1 MNEAIADTIL
11 YSCSAKQYRG
21 SEQFVSEHS
30 LGYIIA
36 GEMHLF
42 LNGRTI
48 VCKEGTIGLT
58 RKNQLLKSVK
68 MPPPKGEFKSISI
81 YLTQEMLR
89 QYSNEHGI
97 IAAGIHDKTPA
108 VQLPADNP
116 FLKGYF
122 QSLLPYCV
130 ANEKLSPSLGKLKA
144 KEAVEILLKIQPGLR
159 DMLFDFSE
167 PHKIDLEAFM
177 NRNFTYNVPLTNF
190 AKLSGRSLAGFK
202 RDFEKIFNTS
212 PGTWLQ
218 QKRLKEAYFLIK
230 EKRKKP
236 SDVYLDVGFE
246 NLSHFSYAF
255 KKAYGQAPSM
265 V

>member
-21 SEQFVSEHS
+21 NEQFIAEHS

-42 LNGRTI
+42 INNETV
-48 VCKEGTIGLT
+48 VCNEGTIGLT

-68 MPPPKGEFKSISI
+68 FPPQGGEFQSISI
-81 YLTQEMLR
+81 FLTQEMLR
-89 QYSNEHGI
+89 RYANEHNI
-97 IAAGIHDKTPA
+97 VAGNIHDKTPA
-108 VQLPADNP
+108 MPLPSDNP

-122 QSLLPYCV
+122 QSLLPYCS
-130 ANEKLSPSLGKLKA
+130 ANEKLSTSLSELKA
-144 KEAVEILLKIQPGLR
+144 KEAVELLLKIQPGLKNL
-159 DMLFDFSE
+159 LFDFSE

-177 NRNFTYNVPLTNF
+177 NRNFTYNVSLSNF

-202 RDFEKIFNTS
+202 RDFEKIFNSS
-212 PGTWLQ
+212 PGNWLQ
-218 QKRLKEAYFLIK
+218 RRRLKEAYFLIK
-230 EKRKKP
+230 EKGKKP
-236 SDVYLDVGFE
+236 SDIYLDVGFE

-255 KKAYGQAPSM
+255 KKAYGLAPSM

>member
-1 MNEAIADTIL
+1 MKEAIADTIL

-21 SEQFVSEHS
+21 NEQFIAEHS

-42 LNGRTI
+42 INDKTI
-48 VCKEGTIGLT
+48 VCKEGSIGLT

-68 MPPPKGEFKSISI
+68 FPPPGGEFKSISI
-81 YLTQEMLR
+81 YLTQEILR
-89 QYSNEHGI
+89 QYVDEHN
-97 IAAGIHDKTPA
+97 IAANISMDKTPA
-108 VQLPADNP
+108 VQLPANDI

-122 QSLLPYCV
+122 QSLTPYFETK
-130 ANEKLSPSLGKLKA
+130 EKMSPTLAALKT
-144 KEAVEILLKIQPGLR
+144 KEAVELLLKIQPSLKNL
-159 DMLFDFSE
+159 LFDFNE

-177 NRNFTYNVPLTNF
+177 NRNFTYNVSMSNF

-218 QKRLKEAYFLIK
+218 QRRLEEAYFLIK
-230 EKRKKP
+230 KKNKKP

-255 KKAYGQAPSM
+255 KKAYGMAPSM
-265 V
+265 M